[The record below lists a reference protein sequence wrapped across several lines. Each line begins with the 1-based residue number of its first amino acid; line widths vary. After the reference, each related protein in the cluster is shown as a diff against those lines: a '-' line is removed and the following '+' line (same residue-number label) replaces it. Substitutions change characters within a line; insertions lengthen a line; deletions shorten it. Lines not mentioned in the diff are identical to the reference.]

1 VGGGIPAG
9 TRELNTQGLP
19 LIIHSVAS
27 DTTPVAISHA
37 DMGHDHPPASF
48 DVWRLQPMG
57 GSWTITG
64 RAQPG
69 RSCRGVTGGADEP
82 DPVTLTVVGS
92 CSGELGTGPQSIIP
106 PEPVSPSDAGSS
118 LLKCNGDIAGSGSRI
133 VHLWIQQPTG
143 CVVQESFIADSVEQ
157 AVECARAES
166 KEVAGEVTEL
176 HPGPSNFQVSCGR
189 PSSCVTFMAFNRGD
203 AFTCAESLCPGSGS
217 TFTAGHCS
225 P

>member
-1 VGGGIPAG
+1 MPVVVRAQLTTTECVGGGMPAG
-9 TRELNTQGLP
+9 TQELNTQGLP

-82 DPVTLTVVGS
+82 DPVTF
-92 CSGELGTGPQSIIP
+92 IP

-143 CVVQESFIADSVEQ
+143 C
-157 AVECARAES
+157 
-166 KEVAGEVTEL
+166 
-176 HPGPSNFQVSCGR
+176 
-189 PSSCVTFMAFNRGD
+189 
-203 AFTCAESLCPGSGS
+203 PGSGS

>member
-1 VGGGIPAG
+1 MPAG
-9 TRELNTQGLP
+9 TQELNTQGLP

-143 CVVQESFIADSVEQ
+143 CVVQGLPIFRSPAGVRAAVLRLWPLTGAMHSPVPNRSVPVPAVLLRRAIAV
-157 AVECARAES
+157 
-166 KEVAGEVTEL
+166 
-176 HPGPSNFQVSCGR
+176 P
-189 PSSCVTFMAFNRGD
+189 D
-203 AFTCAESLCPGSGS
+203 AWC
-217 TFTAGHCS
+217 
-225 P
+225 